1 MCLPR
6 KRFTLR
12 DMLRSV
18 TELETALSEPTPG
31 VIAALAALPGDL
43 VILGVAGKMGLTL
56 ARMARRALDE
66 LGRRDRVIGVA
77 RFSSP
82 AGAANLQEHG
92 VETLPCDLLDRAA
105 IQQLPEAPNVIF
117 MAGHKFGSST
127 SPDLT
132 WASNTVIPM
141 LAAEKF
147 GRARI
152 VAFSTG
158 CVYPLVPVQSG
169 GSREEDELGPP
180 GEYANSCVGRER
192 IFTFFSKQRNLPL
205 TLFRLNY
212 AVEMR
217 YGVLLDVATKV
228 WRGEPVDVTMG
239 HANVIWQRDANALAL
254 QCLAHATSPPF
265 VLNVTGPETLSIREL
280 AQRFGRLLGREVRIT
295 GSEAPTAWLN
305 NASKAHRLFGL
316 PTATA
321 EQLIEWTA
329 DWVKR
334 GGPMLGKPTHFEAR
348 DGKF

>member
-1 MCLPR
+1 M
-6 KRFTLR
+6 F
-12 DMLRSV
+12 RSI
-18 TELETALSEPTPG
+18 EDLETALSEPTPG
-31 VIAALAALPGDL
+31 VLGTLAAWPGDL

-56 ARMARRALDE
+56 ARMARRAFDQ

-82 AGAANLQEHG
+82 ACAANLQAHG
-92 VETLPCDLLDRAA
+92 VETIPCDLLDRASL
-105 IQQLPEAPNVIF
+105 QHLPDVPNVIF

-127 SPDLT
+127 TPDYT
-132 WASNTVIPM
+132 WASNTLIPT

-147 GRARI
+147 GRARL

-158 CVYPLVPVQSG
+158 CVYPLVSVQSG

-180 GEYANSCVGRER
+180 GDYANSCVGRER
-192 IFTFFSKQRNLPL
+192 LLTFFSRRHGLPL
-205 TLFRLNY
+205 ALFRLNY

-217 YGVLLDVATKV
+217 YGVLLDVASKV

-239 HANVIWQRDANALAL
+239 QANVIWQRDANALAL
-254 QCLAHATSPPF
+254 QCLAHAASPPF

-280 AQRFGRLLGREVRIT
+280 AARFGRLLGRAPQVT
-295 GSEAPTAWLN
+295 GTEAPTAWLN
-305 NASKAHRLFGL
+305 NASKAHCLFGL

-321 EQLIEWTA
+321 DQLIEWTA
-329 DWVKR
+329 DWVMH
-334 GGPMLGKPTHFEAR
+334 GGAVLGKPTHFEAR